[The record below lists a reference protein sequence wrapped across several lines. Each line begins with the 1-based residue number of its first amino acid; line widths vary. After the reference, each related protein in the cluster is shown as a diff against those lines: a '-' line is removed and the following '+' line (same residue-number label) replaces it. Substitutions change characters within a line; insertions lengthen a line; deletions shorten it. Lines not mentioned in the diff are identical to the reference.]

1 MSQKKS
7 EICWDDQEQD
17 IRTEGGE
24 CGQGIYKMFEK
35 LVATKEK
42 LHYGQQS
49 QPGFEQVLT
58 EVYNK
63 HISFYQQ
70 KHSPSCPCISCIFS
84 TLNFSW
90 M

>member
-42 LHYGQQS
+42 LH
-49 QPGFEQVLT
+49 
-58 EVYNK
+58 
-63 HISFYQQ
+63 
-70 KHSPSCPCISCIFS
+70 
-84 TLNFSW
+84 
-90 M
+90 